1 MVKEI
6 YWSNLAKIQ
15 LTNILKYYHY
25 KAGNKYANQL
35 LDKIIHATTL
45 LQANPRLGFTEPSL
59 KKYAKNYRSLI
70 EGYYKI
76 IYTEEIEA
84 IRIVTIFDCW
94 QNPEK
99 LKDFL

>member
-6 YWSNLAKIQ
+6 YWSNLAKIH

-25 KAGNKYANQL
+25 KTGNKYANQL

-59 KKYAKNYRSLI
+59 KKYANKLS
-70 EGYYKI
+70 K
-76 IYTEEIEA
+76 
-84 IRIVTIFDCW
+84 RIQD
-94 QNPEK
+94 K
-99 LKDFL
+99 RL